1 MALCYAASQCK
12 IGAHCLHSTSTF
24 VCCVFAVPIKSCTR
38 KRRNR
43 KWKKNTPADKYWT
56 IKRTKVKSMNT
67 QMEIVAIIQIEIDTN
82 NSKASVEYV
91 NILALSIVVT
101 VYTAWNCMLFASF
114 SMNLY
119 QHIFHFSSCAPFF
132 LHFSL
137 ASENSRSTWLFHRN
151 HAIRTLCKCKCG
163 KNMYA
168 NMSNPIHNSYIF
180 ICNSSFTCLTNTTLK
195 RIVSNKIQLRCKDR
209 TAKKC
214 V

>member
-24 VCCVFAVPIKSCTR
+24 VCCVFAVPIKSCKR

-132 LHFSL
+132 STLFACIGKFALNLVISPQPCNTYTLQMQMRKKYVCKHVESHSQFIHFYMQFIIH
-137 ASENSRSTWLFHRN
+137 LFN
-151 HAIRTLCKCKCG
+151 KYNIETNCK
-163 KNMYA
+163 
-168 NMSNPIHNSYIF
+168 
-180 ICNSSFTCLTNTTLK
+180 
-195 RIVSNKIQLRCKDR
+195 Q
-209 TAKKC
+209 
-214 V
+214 